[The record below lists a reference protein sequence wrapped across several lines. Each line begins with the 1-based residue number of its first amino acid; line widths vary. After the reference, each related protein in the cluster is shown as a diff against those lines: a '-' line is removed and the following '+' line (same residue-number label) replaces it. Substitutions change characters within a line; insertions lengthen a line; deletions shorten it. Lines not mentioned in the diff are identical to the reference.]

1 MKNDTRLWN
10 SSRTPQEQV
19 DAIRETRMLDFE
31 AKELL
36 LAVIAEGYC
45 DAKTPR
51 GAASAVHRAFGRVA
65 DQMNETLI
73 AEGLPQYAD
82 AKATAVLWSAS
93 EAKARGW
100 GNGSAPMVCAEDNS
114 PYEWGIHLGGW
125 VENYHGVIAEPTYSF
140 MVGFYK

>member
-1 MKNDTRLWN
+1 MKTNT
-10 SSRTPQEQV
+10 QQI

-31 AKELL
+31 AKALL
-36 LAVIAEGYC
+36 LAVITEGYC

-51 GAASAVHRAFGRVA
+51 GAASAVHRAFTRVA
-65 DQMNETLI
+65 DQTNKTLI
-73 AEGLPQYAD
+73 SEGLPQYAD
-82 AKATAVLWSAS
+82 AKATAQLWSAS

-125 VENYHGVIAEPTYSF
+125 VENHHGVYAELTYSF
-140 MVGFYK
+140 MVGFYN